1 LGYSELDQHAGASMN
16 KPTIYPLFSAPVYVN
31 NVGDFESPDIK
42 SLEYSR
48 GTYPFSSSTDKNV
61 LDRADFAAT
70 RGVVTRE
77 IELYA
82 REVLRV
88 SKNVEFYITNSWV
101 NIYRPGESAGP
112 HIHHNSLISGVL
124 YLKVSE
130 ASGALV
136 FHRDIYSIIPFP
148 PALDL
153 DMDSF
158 NLYNCKSWGHKPKV
172 NDICLFPSMVM
183 HSADPN
189 ESSEER
195 WCLAFNVFARG
206 NIGVDHKLT
215 IR

>member
-1 LGYSELDQHAGASMN
+1 MQE
-16 KPTIYPLFSAPVYVN
+16 V
-31 NVGDFESPDIK
+31 
-42 SLEYSR
+42 
-48 GTYPFSSSTDKNV
+48 
-61 LDRADFAAT
+61 
-70 RGVVTRE
+70 
-77 IELYA
+77 ELYA
-82 REVLRV
+82 RDVLRV
-88 SKNVEFYITNSWV
+88 SRNVEFYITNSWV
-101 NIYRPGESAGP
+101 NIYKPGESAGP

-124 YLKVSE
+124 YLKVTES
-130 ASGALV
+130 SGALV

-189 ESSEER
+189 ESGEER

-206 NIGVDHKLT
+206 NIGSDHKLS
-215 IR
+215 IK

>member
-1 LGYSELDQHAGASMN
+1 MT

-31 NVGDFESPDIK
+31 NVGDFDRPNIK

-48 GTYPFSSSTDKNV
+48 GPYPFASSTDKNV
-61 LDRADFAAT
+61 LERADFAAT
-70 RGVVTRE
+70 RLVIVKE
-77 IELYA
+77 VELYA
-82 REVLRV
+82 RDVLRV

-112 HIHHNSLISGVL
+112 HVHHNSLISGVL
-124 YLKVSE
+124 YLQVTE
-130 ASGALV
+130 TSGALV
-136 FHRDIYSIIPFP
+136 FHRDIYSVIPFP

-158 NLYNCKSWGHKPKV
+158 NLYNCKSWGHKPKT

-189 ESSEER
+189 ESSQER

-206 NIGVDHKLT
+206 NIGSDHKLT
-215 IR
+215 LR

>member
-1 LGYSELDQHAGASMN
+1 MN

-31 NVGDFESPDIK
+31 NVGDFQRPDIK
-42 SLEYSR
+42 ALEYAR
-48 GTYPFSSSTDKNV
+48 GPYPFLSSADKNV
-61 LDRADFAAT
+61 LERADFAAT
-70 RGVVTRE
+70 RDVVEKE
-77 IELYA
+77 IEVYA

-88 SKNVEFYITNSWV
+88 SRNVEFYVTNSWV
-101 NIYRPGESAGP
+101 NVYRPGESAGP

-124 YLKVSE
+124 YLQVTE
-130 ASGALV
+130 TSGALV
-136 FHRDIYSIIPFP
+136 FHRDIYSVIPFP

-158 NLYNCKSWGHKPKV
+158 NLYNCKSWGHKPKT

-189 ESSEER
+189 ESDQER

-206 NIGVDHKLT
+206 NIGSDHKLSLK
-215 IR
+215 